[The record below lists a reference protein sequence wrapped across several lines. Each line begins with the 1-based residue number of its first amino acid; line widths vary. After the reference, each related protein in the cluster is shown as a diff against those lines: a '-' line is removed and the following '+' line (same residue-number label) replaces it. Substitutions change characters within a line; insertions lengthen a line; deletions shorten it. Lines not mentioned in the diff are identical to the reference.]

1 MILLFVAYLVI
12 IIDLHRLIN
21 LCLLC
26 AIFFS
31 QGIEKA
37 RPEIRLLLPY
47 EDAQQQS
54 SELSAPVE
62 LSADSRVD
70 DVRAE
75 PVVEYLHHLGYTS
88 FCSDDELDDM
98 NQGKPLSS
106 YS

>member
-1 MILLFVAYLVI
+1 MILLFVAYWVI

-21 LCLLC
+21 LCYLC

-31 QGIEKA
+31 LGIEKA

-54 SELSAPVE
+54 SELSTPVE
-62 LSADSRVD
+62 LSADSRVG
-70 DVRAE
+70 DVTAE

-88 FCSDDELDDM
+88 FCSDDELDDI

>member
-21 LCLLC
+21 LCYLC

-54 SELSAPVE
+54 SELSTPVE

-70 DVRAE
+70 DVTAE

-88 FCSDDELDDM
+88 FCSDDELDDI

-106 YS
+106 